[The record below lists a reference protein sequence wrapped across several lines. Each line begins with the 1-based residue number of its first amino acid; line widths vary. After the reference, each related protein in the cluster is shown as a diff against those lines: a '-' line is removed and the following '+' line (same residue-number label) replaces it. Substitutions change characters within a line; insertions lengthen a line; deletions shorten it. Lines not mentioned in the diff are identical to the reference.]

1 MKTLRKMKKGFTIV
15 ELVIVIAVIAI
26 LTAILVP
33 TFISISNKADKA
45 SDTSLVTNLNTALKM
60 AEGDNEIYEDHRL
73 SDTNECMNDAVLDLK
88 AYGFNIDQLATK
100 SDQKLL
106 YSLRE
111 NRFYLSDNEEIATKY
126 PTAAEKVQYL
136 WAVQNSITGNEIYSV
151 YAGPGW
157 TQTNITGLN
166 VGFDAGS
173 RTNIQSISYQNSTT
187 QKVIIRTTG
196 GDLTIDAPHGEVK
209 HIGLADIV
217 DIKEIASSSYS
228 EKGTVSLAKI
238 KTGRIVV
245 TEKALLSG
253 IHVVETNGNYSN
265 IKVALVANAKLPDI
279 SRDDVSMNDGD
290 KKLVLEVQSLATET
304 AVDTDPEYIWISQ
317 TAGAVTTDVASSA
330 TVLDDSTKIPAA
342 EQSAAAKTTA
352 AEVVH
357 GLTEQ
362 EVIEKEEVAARYA
375 GGEGTEAKPY
385 LLATKSHFASMDADV
400 NSNVTSGKYYKVL
413 KDINLGKIYPIG
425 SLGLDA
431 GSAGTSSSGYT
442 ITYTT
447 AFRGNFDGA
456 GHALTYILDAD
467 DGLSS
472 GSNVLGLF
480 GSIVDS
486 TIKDV
491 NLRATVSCARGQ
503 VWVGGFAGFGFNC
516 NLENITLTGSVQ
528 GSHDVG
534 GLFGYYGTDASE
546 PGYTDSTYFRN
557 VTVNAPVV
565 CNSKRTGSSAYAI
578 AGGFIGQLAF
588 DDHDHVLTLENCK
601 YNGSITVSN
610 STAAFSTASFFVGF
624 VSDNACAKGYSISIN
639 FNNCTVSSSAKVTSQ
654 FGDKRTVGSNQVY
667 TTYSAEAVAVC
678 PVIKYI
684 GCTSNTTG
692 ANPAKVSANQVRV
705 DGTLQDLSLYYIH

>member
-1 MKTLRKMKKGFTIV
+1 MIRRTKKAFTIV
-15 ELVIVIAVIAI
+15 ELVIVIAVIAV

-60 AEGDNEIYEDHRL
+60 AESDNEIYEDHKL
-73 SDTNECMNDAVLDLK
+73 SDANECMNDAVLDLK

-106 YSLRE
+106 YSSRE

-136 WAVQNSITGNEIYSV
+136 WAVQNSLTGNEIYSV
-151 YAGPGW
+151 YAGPRW
-157 TQTNITGLN
+157 TQTSITGLN

-173 RTNIQSISYQNSTT
+173 RTNIESISYQNSTT

-217 DIKEIASSSYS
+217 DIKEIAPSSYS

-265 IKVALVANAKLPDI
+265 IKVALVGNAELPDI

-352 AEVVH
+352 AEVVD

-385 LLATKSHFASMDADV
+385 LLSTKNHFASLDADV
-400 NSNVTSGKYYKVL
+400 NANVTAGKSYKVL
-413 KDINLGKIYPIG
+413 QDINLGKIYPIG

-431 GSAGTSSSGYT
+431 GSAGTSSAGYT
-442 ITYTT
+442 VTYSI
-447 AFRGNFDGA
+447 AFKGIFDGA
-456 GHALTYILDAD
+456 GHTLTYTLDAD
-467 DGLSS
+467 DGLAS

-480 GSIVDS
+480 GAITDATAKNLS
-486 TIKDV
+486 
-491 NLRATVSCARGQ
+491 LRATVTCTRAQ

-516 NLENITLTGSVQ
+516 NVENVTLNGSVQ

-534 GLFGYYGTDASE
+534 GLFGYFGTDK
-546 PGYTDSTYFRN
+546 DSAAAYVDSNYFRN

-565 CNSKRTGSSAYAI
+565 CNSKRTGTTYAI
-578 AGGFIGQLAF
+578 AGGLIGQLAY
-588 DDHDHVLTLENCK
+588 DSHDHVLTFENCK
-601 YNGSITVSN
+601 YNGAITVAN
-610 STAAFSTASFFVGF
+610 STAAYSTASFFVGF
-624 VSDNACAKGYSISIN
+624 VSDNASNNGYSIIIN
-639 FNNCTVSSSAKVTSQ
+639 FNNCTVTSESSVASQ
-654 FGDKRTVGSNQVY
+654 FGDKRTVNNKQVY
-667 TTYSAEAVAVC
+667 TTYSSEAVAVC

-684 GCTSNTTG
+684 GCTSGTTS
-692 ANPAKVSANQVRV
+692 ANPAQESKNVVRV
-705 DGTLQDLSLYYIH
+705 DGVAQDMSLYFIQ